1 MRPCQEIER
10 RYLSRYLGPLI
21 PLQPL
26 YHSVLY
32 LLLGKNLLF
41 PLLQAIG
48 TISQSQ
54 LVLSGVVMFLV
65 CDEIAQARYVL
76 KPLRPLICLKDAL
89 ALI

>member
-1 MRPCQEIER
+1 M
-10 RYLSRYLGPLI
+10 
-21 PLQPL
+21 PLQPLL

-32 LLLGKNLLF
+32 VLYLLFGKNLLSVHCLASDCDIPTNQ

-48 TISQSQ
+48 TISTSQ
-54 LVLSGVVMFLV
+54 FVLSGVVMFLV

-76 KPLRPLICLKDAL
+76 QPLRPLICLKSAL

>member
-1 MRPCQEIER
+1 M
-10 RYLSRYLGPLI
+10 

-26 YHSVLY
+26 YHFVLY
-32 LLLGKNLLF
+32 LLFGKNLLF
-41 PLLQAIG
+41 VHCLASECDIPTNQPLLQATG
-48 TISQSQ
+48 TISTSQ

-76 KPLRPLICLKDAL
+76 KPLRPLICLKSAL